1 MNGKGTTLFDPHT
14 ACLTEQ
20 AMYDYLDG
28 KLLPSESH
36 IVEKHLLD
44 CAFCSE
50 AIEGLEL
57 VKDRSKVMAA
67 LPLTGTQ
74 DEENKKG
81 SGGRIR
87 PLYFN
92 TRITI
97 AAIIVLLTGSFVVL
111 KYTMGDFE
119 KKANLSQNSSAEKAD
134 TTKNG
139 LVTSDDET
147 FYKHFEPFPANETPE
162 KKTENATERNETG
175 ESKPVYNWTS
185 SNSRNPAQGGDMT
198 AQVLTLPPSPVSG
211 AKAVPDE
218 ESLRQDDAKTPFREQ
233 KTTPAPASEPV
244 AAFKQEKEKDE
255 SGKMNARSESES
267 KTQDKTIETGNLNK
281 ATTNSEHVAEAP
293 AAKNANKAGSKA
305 AKKQAAD
312 DQSKTDNYTY
322 QSPEAAKDAP
332 KKDAGPDQNRKL
344 IVEKSEEKNKER
356 QITMADSVTSLI
368 TTKTTNANQITTT
381 LGSTSLDYRNN
392 KEISTVNGGQGTGS
406 VAKVTTATGGYFS
419 LSNTTNSANISTANT
434 PIDEAMKAYLAKD
447 FQGAVD
453 KFTKILLTDPG
464 NTKALFYAGVSYLS
478 LATPDTKHAIDNF
491 DRVLVSEDA
500 SFGEASKWYKAL
512 ALIKENNT
520 AQAKPL
526 LDEINN
532 GSGAYKAKAASVLK
546 DLNKAKKK

>member
-1 MNGKGTTLFDPHT
+1 MNGKGTALFDPHT

-20 AMYDYLDG
+20 AIYDYLDG
-28 KLLPSESH
+28 KLLPQESH
-36 IVEKHLLD
+36 AVEKHLLD

-50 AIEGLEL
+50 AMEGLEL

-67 LPLTGTQ
+67 LPITGTQ
-74 DEENKKG
+74 EEEDTKD

-92 TRITI
+92 TRFAI
-97 AAIIVLLTGSFVVL
+97 AAVIILLIGSFVVL

-119 KKANLSQNSSAEKAD
+119 KKAMLSENSSAEKTD
-134 TTKNG
+134 TTRNG
-139 LVTSDDET
+139 IVTSDDET

-162 KKTENATERNETG
+162 KKPENEAERKENG
-175 ESKPVYNWTS
+175 EANPVFNWTA
-185 SNSRNPAQGGDMT
+185 SNSRQPAQD
-198 AQVLTLPPSPVSG
+198 LTLSPSPASG
-211 AKAVPDE
+211 TKAVPE
-218 ESLRQDDAKTPFREQ
+218 EVTLRQSDANNSASEPKTVL
-233 KTTPAPASEPV
+233 TPAAEPV

-255 SGKMNARSESES
+255 SGKMANRSESQPQ
-267 KTQDKTIETGNLNK
+267 TKTIEVDK
-281 ATTNSEHVAEAP
+281 VQATVATEHASKAP
-293 AAKNANKAGSKA
+293 AANKGNSTGAKND
-305 AKKQAAD
+305 KKQAAD
-312 DQSKTDNYTY
+312 DQSKTDNYVTL
-322 QSPEAAKDAP
+322 SPEETKDSP
-332 KKDAGPDQNRKL
+332 KKDAGPDEYRKL
-344 IVEKSEEKNKER
+344 TLEKSEEKNKER
-356 QITMADSVTSLI
+356 QITLADSVTSRI
-368 TTKTTNANQITTT
+368 STKTTTANQVTTA
-381 LGSTSLDYRNN
+381 LGNTSSDYRNS
-392 KEISTVNGGQGTGS
+392 EETPVGGGQGTSTGAS
-406 VAKVTTATGGYFS
+406 AGASVVAKATTVTGGYYHFS
-419 LSNTTNSANISTANT
+419 GSTGNANISTASTN
-434 PIDEAMKAYLAKD
+434 IDEAMKAYQAKD

-532 GSGAYKAKAASVLK
+532 GKGVYKAKAASVLQ